1 MVAAVK
7 QYGTALVAINLLLA
21 WVMLWFSIRL
31 ALPTDTFDVNP
42 GYVLFQTL
50 CPSELAWSI
59 AFFVAF
65 VVGMISLVATNV
77 WVRILSASALSTA
90 HAMVALLFVLS
101 GSNGTASGTYAG
113 IAALGYYLVYRRLHE
128 PA

>member
-1 MVAAVK
+1 VTK
-7 QYGTALVAINLLLA
+7 QYGTALVAINILLS
-21 WVMLWFSIRL
+21 WVMLWFAIRL
-31 ALPTDTFDVNP
+31 AMPADTFDTNP
-42 GYVLFQTL
+42 GYVLFQSL
-50 CPSELAWSI
+50 CPSELVWAV

-65 VVGMISLVATNV
+65 LFGVISLVATNV
-77 WVRILSASALSTA
+77 WVRILSACALSTA